1 MVGWGRGRVV
11 RLGLRVLGNTLVF
24 HISNIARVGISN
36 VVGDNLGAA
45 VGKGNTVLASSGI
58 SVPLLVL
65 TKVGLG
71 VVISNTVLISV
82 HSWGIISWLLVAMD
96 WLVNHR
102 GRVIHW
108 SCVDNR
114 LVDHWG
120 WVVDRGGMDNRLVN
134 HRGGMV
140 DWGGVVDWGSVHNW
154 LVNHWSGV
162 VDWGWVVGSRVSI
175 DWLVDR
181 DVSWSMNSSAVLLS
195 GIGVVHILGSGM
207 GLLGHNGSI

>member
-11 RLGLRVLGNTLVF
+11 GLGLRVLGNTLVS

-36 VVGDNLGAA
+36 VVCDNLGAA
-45 VGKGNTVLASSGI
+45 IGKGNTVLASSGI

-65 TKVGLG
+65 TKVSLG
-71 VVISNTVLISV
+71 VVISNSVLISV
-82 HSWGIISWLLVAMD
+82 HSWSIMD

-102 GRVIHW
+102 GRVVHW
-108 SCVDNR
+108 SSVDNR

-120 WVVDRGGMDNRLVN
+120 GVVDRGGMDNRLVN
-134 HRGGMV
+134 H
-140 DWGGVVDWGSVHNW
+140 WGGVIDWGSVHNW
-154 LVNHWSGV
+154 LVDNRSGV

-175 DWLVDR
+175 DGLVDR

-195 GIGVVHILGSGM
+195 GVGVVHILGSGM
-207 GLLGHNGSI
+207 RLLGHNCGI

>member
-11 RLGLRVLGNTLVF
+11 GLGLRVLGNTLVF

-36 VVGDNLGAA
+36 VVCDNLGAA
-45 VGKGNTVLASSGI
+45 IGKGNTVLASSGI

-65 TKVGLG
+65 TKVSLG
-71 VVISNTVLISV
+71 VVISNSVLISV
-82 HSWGIISWLLVAMD
+82 HSWSIISWLLVAMD

-102 GRVIHW
+102 GRVVHW
-108 SCVDNR
+108 SSVDNR

-120 WVVDRGGMDNRLVN
+120 GGVDRGGMDNRLVN
-134 HRGGMV
+134 H
-140 DWGGVVDWGSVHNW
+140 WGGVIDWGSVHNW
-154 LVNHWSGV
+154 LVDNRSWV

-175 DWLVDR
+175 DGLVDR

-195 GIGVVHILGSGM
+195 GIGVVHVLGSSM
-207 GLLGHNGSI
+207 GLLSHNCGI